1 MKIAEYVNKLKLI
14 ELLDLEETRIMLNEK
29 IDEIEPYFTDE
40 EYELVKEAEQAAEN
54 EELGIQVDQVDKK
67 EEEGKESWRSKMLCE
82 ENIWSS
88 YSLVVLDTI
97 AAYPQTK
104 IKPETFQML

>member
-40 EYELVKEAEQAAEN
+40 EYELVKEAE
-54 EELGIQVDQVDKK
+54 
-67 EEEGKESWRSKMLCE
+67 
-82 ENIWSS
+82 
-88 YSLVVLDTI
+88 
-97 AAYPQTK
+97 
-104 IKPETFQML
+104 